1 MLPTLSGRIQ
11 TRVLALGVIGF
22 CVAVVIT
29 PVLPTGSLSFGQAY
43 RVTLSVLLATVLVG
57 VGWELLY
64 HGLQQFRWE
73 KDWPTLFGLVT
84 IVNEALLIWLL
95 VRYTTVVLPERLRP
109 SGTAFLIQFI
119 VTWIVFW
126 LIVNGPMRVVFHRWR
141 FQGGRF
147 L

>member
-1 MLPTLSGRIQ
+1 MLPTLNGRIQ
-11 TRVLALGVIGF
+11 TRLLALSVIGF
-22 CVAVVIT
+22 AVALLIT
-29 PVLPTGSLSFGQAY
+29 PLLPTGALSTGQAY

-57 VGWELLY
+57 VLWELLY
-64 HGLQQFRWE
+64 HLLQQFRWE

-84 IVNEALLIWLL
+84 ILNEGALIWVL
-95 VRYTTVVLPERLRP
+95 VRYTTVVLPEHLRP
-109 SGTAFLIQFI
+109 SLAAFLIQFV
-119 VTWIVFW
+119 VTWIAFW